1 MSEEMQLRRLIIV
14 TFAMLFCLY
23 LATAR
28 AEEHAPA
35 VTRPHS
41 GGVLFKVQNGRH
53 QLYLFGT
60 IHVGS
65 ADFYPLT
72 PRVMQALE
80 HAPAVALEIDPA
92 NTSAMQSAMQQ
103 YGFYPAGQSFQTEL
117 SASVQQQLL
126 AALARDHID
135 PASIATMRPWMIAN
149 LLTVQAFEKQGYHTE
164 LAVDSHLAKLIRQ
177 RHKPVIE
184 LESAATQ
191 LALFGALDNQQ
202 QSLLLE
208 DTIKELND
216 PESAAR
222 TVELAQSWHN
232 ADLHR
237 LQDLLDEMGRD
248 HSFAGR
254 FAKEVLLDQRNRLLS
269 ARIFDL
275 LQQQNG
281 IFAAIGILHLT
292 GTDSVPALLQQ
303 RGLTVERLD

>member
-1 MSEEMQLRRLIIV
+1 MLRRLIIV
-14 TFAMLFCLY
+14 TFATLFCLY
-23 LATAR
+23 VATAK
-28 AEEHAPA
+28 ADDLAPA
-35 VTRPHS
+35 ASRPHP
-41 GGVLFKVQNGRH
+41 GGVLFKVQDGRH
-53 QLYLFGT
+53 TLYLFGT
-60 IHVGS
+60 IHVGT
-65 ADFYPLT
+65 ADFYPLA

-92 NTSAMQSAMQQ
+92 NASAMQSALQQ
-103 YGFYPAGQSFQTEL
+103 YGFYPAGQSFRTEL
-117 SASVQQQLL
+117 SASVQQQVL

-149 LLTVQAFEKQGYHTE
+149 LLTVQAFEKQGYRTE
-164 LAVDSHLAKLIRQ
+164 LAVDSHLARLIRQ

-191 LALFGALDNQQ
+191 IALFGALDNQQ

-208 DTIKELND
+208 DTIKELSD

-222 TVELAQSWHN
+222 TVELVQSWRN

-237 LQDLLDEMGRD
+237 LQDLLDEMSRD

-269 ARIFDL
+269 ERILDL
-275 LQQQNG
+275 LQQQDG
-281 IFAAIGILHLT
+281 IFAAIGILHLAGT
-292 GTDSVPALLQQ
+292 GGVPALLQQ
-303 RGLTVERLD
+303 RGLKVERLD